1 MKKSKLSDH
10 IAEDMFTKCI
20 EEMREPITELSKKYP
35 VDIINSAMLE
45 LALRM
50 LLMRTGTTSTL
61 HMFSSAVATILEK
74 GPLVEAFAQDNELDE
89 VDWLENGT
97 LIKPTLH

>member
-1 MKKSKLSDH
+1 MKKDKL
-10 IAEDMFTKCI
+10 EDMFTKCI

-50 LLMRTGTTSTL
+50 LLMRTGTMSTL

-74 GPLVEAFAQDNELDE
+74 GPLVEAFGQDNTLDE
-89 VDWLENGT
+89 VDWLENGS

>member
-1 MKKSKLSDH
+1 MKKRKLSEQ
-10 IAEDMFTKCI
+10 ITENMFTKCI

-74 GPLVEAFAQDNELDE
+74 GPLVEAYTRDNELDE
-89 VDWLENGT
+89 VDWLENGS

>member
-1 MKKSKLSDH
+1 MKKDKL
-10 IAEDMFTKCI
+10 EDMFTKCI

-74 GPLVEAFAQDNELDE
+74 GPLVEAFGQDNELDE

-97 LIKPTLH
+97 IIKPTLH

>member
-1 MKKSKLSDH
+1 MKKDKL
-10 IAEDMFTKCI
+10 EDMFTKCI

-74 GPLVEAFAQDNELDE
+74 GPLVEAFTKDNELDE
-89 VDWLENGT
+89 VDWLENGS

>member
-61 HMFSSAVATILEK
+61 HIFSSAVATILEK
-74 GPLVEAFAQDNELDE
+74 GPLVEAFTQDNELDE
-89 VDWLENGT
+89 VDWLENGS

>member
-1 MKKSKLSDH
+1 MKKDRL
-10 IAEDMFTKCI
+10 EDMFTKCI

-45 LALRM
+45 LSLRM

-74 GPLVEAFAQDNELDE
+74 GPLVETFGKDNELDE

-97 LIKPTLH
+97 LIKPTIH

>member
-1 MKKSKLSDH
+1 MKKRKLSEQ
-10 IAEDMFTKCI
+10 ITENMFTKCI

-50 LLMRTGTTSTL
+50 LLIRTGTTSTL

-74 GPLVEAFAQDNELDE
+74 GPLVEAFTKDNELDE
-89 VDWLENGT
+89 VDWLENGS
-97 LIKPTLH
+97 LIKPTIH

>member
-97 LIKPTLH
+97 LIKPTIH

>member
-50 LLMRTGTTSTL
+50 LLMRTGTTSNL
-61 HMFSSAVATILEK
+61 HIFSRAVSTILEK
-74 GPLVEAFAQDNELDE
+74 GPLVEAFTQDNELDE
-89 VDWLENGT
+89 VDWLENGS

>member
-1 MKKSKLSDH
+1 MKKNKL
-10 IAEDMFTKCI
+10 EDMFTKCI

-50 LLMRTGTTSTL
+50 LLMRTGTMSTL

-74 GPLVEAFAQDNELDE
+74 GPLVEAFGQDNELDE

-97 LIKPTLH
+97 LIKPTVH

>member
-74 GPLVEAFAQDNELDE
+74 GPLVEAFTQDNELDE
-89 VDWLENGT
+89 VDWLDNGA

>member
-1 MKKSKLSDH
+1 MKKDKL
-10 IAEDMFTKCI
+10 EDMFTKCI

-45 LALRM
+45 LGLRM
-50 LLMRTGTTSTL
+50 LLMRTGTMSTL

-74 GPLVEAFAQDNELDE
+74 GPLVEAFGQPILKK
-89 VDWLENGT
+89 
-97 LIKPTLH
+97 IF

>member
-1 MKKSKLSDH
+1 MKKDKL
-10 IAEDMFTKCI
+10 EDMFTKCI

-50 LLMRTGTTSTL
+50 LLMRTGTMSTL

-74 GPLVEAFAQDNELDE
+74 GPLVEAFGQDNELDE
-89 VDWLENGT
+89 VDWLENGS

>member
-1 MKKSKLSDH
+1 MKKDKL
-10 IAEDMFTKCI
+10 EDMFTKCI

-45 LALRM
+45 LGLRM

-74 GPLVEAFAQDNELDE
+74 GPLVEAFGQDNELDE

-97 LIKPTLH
+97 LIKPTIH

>member
-1 MKKSKLSDH
+1 MKKYKL
-10 IAEDMFTKCI
+10 EDMFTKCI

-50 LLMRTGTTSTL
+50 LLMRTGTMSTL

-74 GPLVEAFAQDNELDE
+74 GPLVEAFGQDNELDE

-97 LIKPTLH
+97 LIKPTVH

>member
-1 MKKSKLSDH
+1 MKKDKL
-10 IAEDMFTKCI
+10 EDMFTKCI

-50 LLMRTGTTSTL
+50 LLMRTGTMSTL

-74 GPLVEAFAQDNELDE
+74 GPLVEAFTKDNELDE

>member
-10 IAEDMFTKCI
+10 FAEDMFTKCI

-50 LLMRTGTTSTL
+50 LLIRTGTTSTL

-74 GPLVEAFAQDNELDE
+74 GPLVEQFTKDNELDE
-89 VDWLENGT
+89 VNWLENGS

>member
-74 GPLVEAFAQDNELDE
+74 GPLVEAFTQDNELDE
-89 VDWLENGT
+89 IDWLENGS

>member
-35 VDIINSAMLE
+35 VDIISSAMLE

-74 GPLVEAFAQDNELDE
+74 GPLVEAFTQDNELDE
-89 VDWLENGT
+89 VDWLENGS

>member
-1 MKKSKLSDH
+1 MKKNKL
-10 IAEDMFTKCI
+10 EDMFTKCI

-74 GPLVEAFAQDNELDE
+74 GPLVEAFGQDNELDE

-97 LIKPTLH
+97 LIKPTVH

>member
-1 MKKSKLSDH
+1 MKKDKL
-10 IAEDMFTKCI
+10 EDMFTKCI

-50 LLMRTGTTSTL
+50 LLMRTGTMSTL

-74 GPLVEAFAQDNELDE
+74 GPLVEAFGQDNALDE
-89 VDWLENGT
+89 VDWLENGS

>member
-1 MKKSKLSDH
+1 MKKRKLGEH

-74 GPLVEAFAQDNELDE
+74 GPLVEAYTRDNELDE
-89 VDWLENGT
+89 VDWLENGS

>member
-1 MKKSKLSDH
+1 MKKDKL
-10 IAEDMFTKCI
+10 EDVFTKCI

-50 LLMRTGTTSTL
+50 LLMRTGTMSTL

-74 GPLVEAFAQDNELDE
+74 GPLVEAFGQDNELDE
-89 VDWLENGT
+89 VDWLENGS

>member
-1 MKKSKLSDH
+1 MKKDRL
-10 IAEDMFTKCI
+10 EDMFTKCI

-35 VDIINSAMLE
+35 VDIINNAMLE

-74 GPLVEAFAQDNELDE
+74 GPLVEAFGKDNELDE

>member
-74 GPLVEAFAQDNELDE
+74 GPLVEAYTQDNELDE
-89 VDWLENGT
+89 VDWLENGS

>member
-1 MKKSKLSDH
+1 MKKDKL
-10 IAEDMFTKCI
+10 EDMFTKCI

-50 LLMRTGTTSTL
+50 LLMRTGTMSTL

-74 GPLVEAFAQDNELDE
+74 GPLVEAFTKDNELDE
-89 VDWLENGT
+89 VDWLENGS

>member
-1 MKKSKLSDH
+1 MKKDRL
-10 IAEDMFTKCI
+10 EDMFTKCI

-74 GPLVEAFAQDNELDE
+74 GPLVETFGKDNELDE

-97 LIKPTLH
+97 LIKPTIH

>member
-74 GPLVEAFAQDNELDE
+74 GPLVEAFTQDNELDE
-89 VDWLENGT
+89 VDWLENGS

>member
-74 GPLVEAFAQDNELDE
+74 GPLVETFGKDNELDE

-97 LIKPTLH
+97 LIKPTIH

>member
-50 LLMRTGTTSTL
+50 LLMSTGTTSTL

-74 GPLVEAFAQDNELDE
+74 GPLVEAFTQDNELDE
-89 VDWLENGT
+89 VDWLENGS

>member
-89 VDWLENGT
+89 VDWLENGS

>member
-74 GPLVEAFAQDNELDE
+74 GQLVEAFTQDNELDE
-89 VDWLENGT
+89 LDWLENGS

>member
-1 MKKSKLSDH
+1 MKKDKL
-10 IAEDMFTKCI
+10 EDMFTKCI

-61 HMFSSAVATILEK
+61 HMFSSAVATILEI
-74 GPLVEAFAQDNELDE
+74 GPLVEAFTQDNELDE
-89 VDWLENGT
+89 VDWLENGS
-97 LIKPTLH
+97 LIKPTIH